1 MLANTESCATRAEL
15 VRFLK
20 TRYADDT
27 ALAAAWKRP
36 ASFDRIAAGKWTGV
50 FPPEALNDLQEFS
63 VRMVKRYFRTLS
75 RACKQVDPNH
85 LNLGMRWAG
94 APPAWAVEGMKFFD
108 VFSLNRYNDRL
119 PLEQARK
126 IHDMLERPVMVGEF
140 HFGALDVGL
149 PASGI
154 RHLKNQGDRA
164 KAYRVYLEDAAADPY
179 CVGAHWFT
187 LYDESALGRSDGENY
202 NIGFL
207 DICNR
212 AYDALGRAAMA
223 SHERMYQVADG
234 RLQPFNERLDYLPKL
249 FL

>member
-1 MLANTESCATRAEL
+1 MPAT
-15 VRFLK
+15 
-20 TRYADDT
+20 
-27 ALAAAWKRP
+27 
-36 ASFDRIAAGKWTGV
+36 FDKIAKGKWSGV
-50 FPPEALNDLQEFS
+50 STPEALKDLEAFS
-63 VRMVKRYFRTLS
+63 VLMVERYFKIVS
-75 RACKQVDPNH
+75 DSCKRVDPNH

-94 APPAWAVEGMKFFD
+94 APPAWAVEGMKCFD

-119 PLEQARK
+119 PIEQARK
-126 IHDMLERPVMVGEF
+126 IHDMLKRPVMVGEY

-154 RHLKNQGDRA
+154 GHLKNQSDRA
-164 KAYRVYLEDAAADPY
+164 KAYRVYIEDAAADPY

-212 AYDALGRAAMA
+212 AYDALGQAAIA
-223 SHERMYQVADG
+223 SHERIYQVADG
-234 RLQPFNERLDYLPKL
+234 RVQPFEERLEYLPKL
-249 FL
+249 YL